1 MKYKNKKNGKIYIK
15 EKNVIN
21 ATNSNDGEVM
31 VLYRPEEDYENWYVR
46 EVNEFYEKFDK
57 EN

>member
-1 MKYKNKKNGKIYIK
+1 MKYRNKKNGKIYIR

-46 EVNEFYEKFDK
+46 EINEFYEKFDK